1 MEFVL
6 TKLLS
11 LSLGGSLLVL
21 AVAAIRLLLKKA
33 PKSLLCALWALVAL
47 RLLVPFSFGS
57 AFSLMPGSKDLPS
70 AFVSSQTEQ
79 NAIFP
84 DLQTESV
91 VAAGNVANSTIP
103 TENVFRVLAVV
114 WIVGMAV
121 MLLYAAVSYALVRK
135 KVRTAMRLRDNIRLC
150 DDVDVPFCFGIMR
163 PRIILPSSLSETE
176 ADCVLLHETA
186 HLKRGDHLWKP
197 LGFALLSVYWFS
209 PLLWLGYWLFCRDLE
224 LACDERVIRDMQ
236 PERKK
241 AYMSALLRCSVP
253 RERISA
259 CPLAFGEIGVKARIK
274 AVLHYKKPAFWL
286 VLLTVLAA
294 FVLLVGFMTEPL
306 PDTLANTSYRVRKF
320 YYSDVIGADRA
331 NREDKDSMRYT
342 VTQEMH
348 LLTSYGADTTD
359 RGILHEANAEEATCF
374 DLVKETLPVYDRAV
388 GVHRL
393 YASRDEYNFLHLI
406 AVLKNGSVIAATIPG
421 YPAEY
426 VMESMKLSA
435 DGKAESQC
443 RAYRYESS
451 EEPIKPTILLSQTD
465 DTFQFTYS
473 AFSSTIAAGRYEL
486 TDDTLT
492 LICDDSA
499 KTYVFRV
506 QNADEFVFDASRS
519 SPIPSYRYS
528 GEDQSVSS
536 PVPHG
541 AVFRP

>member
-21 AVAAIRLLLKKA
+21 AVAALRLVLKKA

-57 AFSLMPGSKDLPS
+57 AFSLMPESKDLPS

-79 NAIFP
+79 YVIFP
-84 DLQTESV
+84 NSQMD
-91 VAAGNVANSTIP
+91 VAAAGSENASSSIP
-103 TENVFRVLAVV
+103 TETVWRVFAVV
-114 WIVGMAV
+114 WIVGLAV
-121 MLLYAAVSYALVRK
+121 MLLYAVVSYMPVRK
-135 KVRTAMRLRDNIRLC
+135 KVRTAVRLRDNIRLC

-163 PRIILPSSLSETE
+163 PRIILPSSLPETE
-176 ADCVLLHETA
+176 ADYVLLHEQA

-209 PLLWLGYWLFCRDLE
+209 PVLWLGYWLFCRDLE

-253 RERISA
+253 HERISA

-286 VLLTVLAA
+286 VLVTVLAA
-294 FVLLVGFMTEPL
+294 VALFVGFMTEPL
-306 PDTLANTSYRVRKF
+306 PDTLANTSYRVGKF

-342 VTQEMH
+342 VTQEMR
-348 LLTSYGADTTD
+348 LLTSYGAETTD
-359 RGILHEANAEEATCF
+359 RGVLHLADEDEAACF
-374 DLVKETLPVYDRAV
+374 DLVKDTLPLYDRAV

-393 YASRDEYNFLHLI
+393 YASRDEYDFLHLI
-406 AVLKNGSVIAATIPG
+406 AVLKNGSVIAATIPE
-421 YPAEY
+421 YPEEY
-426 VMESMKLSA
+426 VLESMRLSA
-435 DGKAESQC
+435 DGKAESQY

-451 EEPIKPTILLSQTD
+451 EDPIKPTILLSQTD

-473 AFSSTIAAGRYEL
+473 ALSSTIAAGRYEL

-519 SPIPSYRYS
+519 SPIPEYRYS
-528 GEDQSVSS
+528 VEDQNVRS